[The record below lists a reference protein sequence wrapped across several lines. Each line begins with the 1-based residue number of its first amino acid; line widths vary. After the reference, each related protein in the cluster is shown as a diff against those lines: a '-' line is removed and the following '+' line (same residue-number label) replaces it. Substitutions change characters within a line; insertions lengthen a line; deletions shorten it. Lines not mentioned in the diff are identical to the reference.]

1 MLLAG
6 LRVSK
11 TGTLELKHNELN
23 SYLKLESCC
32 DQQQMVTY
40 TALTEFSRQ

>member
-11 TGTLELKHNELN
+11 TGTLELKHNELI
-23 SYLKLESCC
+23 SYLKLE
-32 DQQQMVTY
+32 
-40 TALTEFSRQ
+40 LL